1 MIDPR
6 TPCIV
11 GVAQRTIRAEEGD
24 APEPLD
30 LWEEMART
38 AAADSGGRG
47 VVEAIESVDVVYS
60 LSWQYDDPTARLA
73 DRLGLAPGARRYTGM
88 SGTVPQKCVNE
99 AARAIIGGDLDVAL
113 VVGAE
118 SLATKKRMKR
128 AGRKPEW
135 SHPPAEKSGP
145 PFDDPF
151 HPAEVAHQVFQAYLT
166 FAVFDVAR
174 RAHERVT
181 PADHS
186 QRLGELFAPMT
197 KIAAANPNAWLREVH
212 DGAELIEVMPENR
225 MIAYPYPKNL
235 VSILDV
241 DMAAGVI
248 VASHEKADAL
258 GVPAENRIYLRGW
271 CHTRDPVYVAERDEM
286 WRSPGMQAASQ
297 TALAAAGIG
306 IDDVAHLDLYSCF
319 GSSVSFACDAL
330 GLAPDDGRALT
341 VTGGLPFHG
350 GPGSNYLSH
359 SIAAMVERL
368 REAPEAFGMVSG
380 VGMHM
385 TNHVYAVYSATPGA
399 VTLPDEAAAQ
409 ARVDALPKRAIANTA
424 AGPASVAA
432 YSVVHDREGPAY
444 GLLVCDLPGGQRC
457 YARTD
462 DPVAMQSLQDEEWVG
477 RKIVLVD
484 GAGGVNRLEV

>member
-1 MIDPR
+1 
-6 TPCIV
+6 
-11 GVAQRTIRAEEGD
+11 
-24 APEPLD
+24 
-30 LWEEMART
+30 
-38 AAADSGGRG
+38 
-47 VVEAIESVDVVYS
+47 
-60 LSWQYDDPTARLA
+60 
-73 DRLGLAPGARRYTGM
+73 
-88 SGTVPQKCVNE
+88 
-99 AARAIIGGDLDVAL
+99 
-113 VVGAE
+113 
-118 SLATKKRMKR
+118 
-128 AGRKPEW
+128 
-135 SHPPAEKSGP
+135 
-145 PFDDPF
+145 
-151 HPAEVAHQVFQAYLT
+151 
-166 FAVFDVAR
+166 
-174 RAHERVT
+174 
-181 PADHS
+181 
-186 QRLGELFAPMT
+186 
-197 KIAAANPNAWLREVH
+197 
-212 DGAELIEVMPENR
+212 
-225 MIAYPYPKNL
+225 
-235 VSILDV
+235 
-241 DMAAGVI
+241 
-248 VASHEKADAL
+248 
-258 GVPAENRIYLRGW
+258 
-271 CHTRDPVYVAERDEM
+271 
-286 WRSPGMQAASQ
+286 MQAASQ

-350 GPGSNYLSH
+350 GPGCNYLSH
-359 SIAAMVERL
+359 SIATMVERL

-462 DPVAMQSLQDEEWVG
+462 DPVAMRSLQDEEWVG

-484 GAGGVNRLEV
+484 AAGGVNRLEV